1 MSDGAVGKRGQGERG
16 VRSMQL
22 LVAFMEAVVA
32 AGRGGRARR
41 PVMWKGRDSQGQ
53 RSLRA
58 RAHNSFS
65 GSQCSLCHH
74 HHIRSG
80 LVALV
85 PPFPPYLFFTFSLRR
100 LKKTSMCNVI
110 K

>member
-32 AGRGGRARR
+32 AGRGRARR

-53 RSLRA
+53 HSL
-58 RAHNSFS
+58 
-65 GSQCSLCHH
+65 
-74 HHIRSG
+74 
-80 LVALV
+80 
-85 PPFPPYLFFTFSLRR
+85 
-100 LKKTSMCNVI
+100 
-110 K
+110 

>member
-22 LVAFMEAVVA
+22 LVAFLEAVVA

-53 RSLRA
+53 RSL
-58 RAHNSFS
+58 
-65 GSQCSLCHH
+65 
-74 HHIRSG
+74 
-80 LVALV
+80 
-85 PPFPPYLFFTFSLRR
+85 
-100 LKKTSMCNVI
+100 
-110 K
+110 